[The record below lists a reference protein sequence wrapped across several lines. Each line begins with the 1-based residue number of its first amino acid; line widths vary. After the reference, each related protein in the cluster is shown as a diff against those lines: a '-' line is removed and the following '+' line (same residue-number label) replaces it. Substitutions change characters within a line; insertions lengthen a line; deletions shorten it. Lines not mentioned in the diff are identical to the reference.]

1 MTWAAVAI
9 SIIGAGV
16 SAYGQ
21 YEQGQSQKKAANY
34 NAEMDRRAADDALQR
49 GAIDAARIK
58 ENTRKLISTQ
68 IANSGASGFDSSTGT
83 ALDLSVEAKGYGE
96 LDALTTI
103 NNAQR
108 QASGLEAQSVLDR
121 YQGKASGRAGT
132 MGAAGTLI
140 SGAGSAAS
148 SYYGIK
154 KGALS
159 GANSGKTYKPNG
171 EFI

>member
-1 MTWAAVAI
+1 MTMAYIAVAV
-9 SIIGAGV
+9 SVIGAGV

-21 YEQGQSQKKAANY
+21 YEQGQSAKKAANY
-34 NAEMDRRAADDALQR
+34 NAEMDKRAADDALQR
-49 GAIDAARIK
+49 GSIEAAKVK

-108 QASGLEAQSVLDR
+108 QASGLEAQADLDR
-121 YQGKASGRAGT
+121 YQGRASARAGT
-132 MGAAGTLI
+132 IGAAGTLI
-140 SGAGSAAS
+140 SGASS
-148 SYYGIK
+148 SYYGFK
-154 KGALS
+154 KGQLA
-159 GANSGKTYKPNG
+159 TP
-171 EFI
+171 